1 MFTVSIFA
9 NLAIMLL
16 FAFRSL
22 QLQKNYLGLL
32 SVISVASF
40 IIAAVC
46 FMTATLLSPG
56 YLVKAY
62 PFIELVSDFL
72 ENEKDLDLL
81 CTYCQLIQS

>member
-22 QLQKNYLGLL
+22 LQKNYLDPL

-40 IIAAVC
+40 TIAAVC